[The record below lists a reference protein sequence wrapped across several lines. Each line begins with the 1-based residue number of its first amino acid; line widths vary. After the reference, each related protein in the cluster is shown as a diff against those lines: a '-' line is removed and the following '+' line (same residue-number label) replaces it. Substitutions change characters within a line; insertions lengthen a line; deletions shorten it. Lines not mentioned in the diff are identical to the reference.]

1 MAVVLLY
8 RRHNVARRGI
18 NVSRL
23 SIFSLLLLSICLLL
37 PARLAAQQV
46 AGAKS
51 AADAEWQQLL
61 EGNKRFVAGQLT
73 HTPLVPLR
81 ESLAK
86 GQSPRIAVL
95 SCSDSRVPPELIFD
109 RTLGDLFMVRVAGNV
124 ADQYGI
130 ASLEYAVEHLGTKVL
145 LVMGHEECGAVAA
158 ACSGKP
164 ADTANLRALTGS
176 IAPACEKNAGLPAA
190 EQLYDSVVANVR
202 KSAADLLAHSEVL
215 RHAVHEGKL
224 ALILAVYKLRSGE
237 VVRVD

>member
-1 MAVVLLY
+1 MADVSLY
-8 RRHNVARRGI
+8 SRHNVVRRGM
-18 NVSRL
+18 SASCL
-23 SIFSLLLLSICLLL
+23 SIASVLLLSICLLV
-37 PARLAAQQV
+37 PARSAAQQKT
-46 AGAKS
+46 GAKR

-61 EGNKRFVAGQLT
+61 EGNERFVAGKLT

-81 ESLAK
+81 ESLAS

-145 LVMGHEECGAVAA
+145 LVLGHEECGAVAA

-164 ADTANLRALTGS
+164 ADTANLRALTSS
-176 IAPACEKNAGLPAA
+176 IAPVCEKNAKLPAA

-215 RHAVHEGKL
+215 RHAVDAGNL
-224 ALILAVYKLRSGE
+224 DLILAVYKLRSGK